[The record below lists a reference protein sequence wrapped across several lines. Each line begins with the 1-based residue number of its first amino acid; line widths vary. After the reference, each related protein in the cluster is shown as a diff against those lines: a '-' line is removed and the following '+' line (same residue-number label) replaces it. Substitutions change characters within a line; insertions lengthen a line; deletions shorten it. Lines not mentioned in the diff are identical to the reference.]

1 MKRLLTFLALC
12 GLGLAQSG
20 TDADTVLEQILANL
34 RGESQRATL
43 SMTVT
48 DGNRESHYRLR
59 IYSAGQDKGLVRVLE
74 PAREAGQAFL
84 NDGSDLF
91 VYTPRLRRTLRLP
104 PSGRSDS
111 FLGSDLSYSDLAG
124 DDVRAYYQASLSSE
138 DEASVTLTLTP
149 TEGAPTPYGK
159 LELSAEKPSF
169 APTRLV
175 YYDQRGNAV
184 KESTFSDYQE
194 VGGQRIPTR
203 FEVRDLVRGSST
215 VLVWEDAE
223 FGVQI
228 PAACFSQQALE
239 REGVCE

>member
-1 MKRLLTFLALC
+1 MKNLLFAFLALC
-12 GLGLAQSG
+12 GLVTAQS
-20 TDADTVLEQILANL
+20 DADALLEQILGNL
-34 RGESQRATL
+34 RGENQRATL
-43 SMTVT
+43 VMTVG
-48 DGNRESHYRLR
+48 DGERESRYRLR
-59 IYSAGQDKGLVRVLE
+59 IYSSGQDRGLIRVLE

-84 NDGSDLF
+84 NDGDDLF

-124 DDVRAYYQASLSSE
+124 DDFRAYYQASVASE

-159 LELSAEKPSF
+159 LELSAEKPSL
-169 APTRLV
+169 APTRPV
-175 YYDQRGNAV
+175 YYDQRGYAV
-184 KESTFSDYQE
+184 KESAFSAYQE
-194 VGGQRIPTR
+194 VGDQRIPTR
-203 FEVRDLVRGSST
+203 FEVRDLIRGSTT
-215 VLVWEDAE
+215 VLVWEEAE
-223 FGVQI
+223 FDVEI